1 MRFFSYFC
9 NRIEKHRHLRWLR
22 RLTTTH
28 QMKNQTG
35 QGVSYFLIRCT
46 RCGDRHHCDC
56 RHYDLHHRCD
66 RHLSL
71 SFVDCSVLSGS

>member
-1 MRFFSYFC
+1 MMVLYLSKS
-9 NRIEKHRHLRWLR
+9 E
-22 RLTTTH
+22 
-28 QMKNQTG
+28 
-35 QGVSYFLIRCT
+35 V
-46 RCGDRHHCDC
+46 RCGDRHHCDRHHCDC